1 MRFLRYFCLFVFSG
15 SISAQDPTLMQAFYW
30 DVPAG
35 GIWWDS
41 LASKAGDLGQHGLDM
56 VWFPSPF
63 KGSGGSFDMGYG
75 IYDHFDAGEFF
86 QNGTTE
92 TRFGSRAE
100 LQSAISA
107 FHGAGVDVLCD
118 IVINHTLGGNLES
131 NPVLHAYVQSDQYP
145 VFPYSGYMYVLADAP
160 AGDYYFKIRGTAYN
174 YTETSQDD
182 RIGYYAV
189 RPWFTHSS
197 GQNADGQAHHYEWN
211 IGDGDSGP
219 FDSFEIDLPG
229 RIMEG
234 NVSYA
239 GDVDEFYIAHTGGW
253 LELKIWSTDGGGE
266 RDFKIYEIYR
276 DVENVTN
283 DIVIHS
289 YTSTTPASGR
299 FAKQPAH
306 FHPNSVHND
315 ILPDYHYPYFGND
328 LCFYSGGAGDS
339 LKNWGTWLTATLGFD
354 GYRFDVAKGI
364 DPYFVADW
372 LNQPAMQNRFA
383 VGEHW
388 SDAGAISYW
397 VNTVNNNLTQNKTM
411 TGFDFPLRYALKEM
425 CDNPGY
431 DLRTL
436 HSAGLYN
443 NGLNGAWITTFI
455 NNHDVWRPYS
465 SSHDPIINDLI
476 LAYAFIMTNPGT
488 ATLFWPDYYGGTFY
502 NSDSSESFTM
512 SGLKPQLDRLLEIRH
527 AFVSG
532 SFHKLTEIGSPAY
545 KHGDYPYGGDY
556 SGAESKLYISQRE
569 GGVGTGA
576 LGGSILVIN
585 THSTDALGAWVTVQN
600 TVGASLLEDYT
611 GNRSGLQDV
620 YGDNRVFV
628 HAGPRS
634 YAVWAK
640 AGEDISL
647 PVGLTGFCLAFEENR
662 VVLSWSTASETNHGW
677 FDVERRAGRTGEFSK
692 INKQPVFALGGSG
705 GNEYTFS
712 DSTLTSGGLYFYRLA
727 DVALDGKR
735 TVHTEQAIEV
745 KLEQIPSVPLLF
757 QNYPNPFNPATTL
770 RFFLP
775 EAVQPELS
783 ILDIRGRLIFNFKSE
798 YMQKGYHTLTWPGI
812 NSRQEKV
819 TSGIYLV
826 RLKTEDKVQLKK
838 MILIR

>member
-1 MRFLRYFCLFVFSG
+1 MGKWYLFYLFLLLRFAP
-15 SISAQDPTLMQAFYW
+15 AQDPTLLQAFYW

-41 LASKAGDLGQHGLDM
+41 LASKAGDLGQYGLDM

-63 KGSGGSFDMGYG
+63 KGSGGSYDMGYG
-75 IYDHFDAGEFF
+75 IYDHFDAGEFY

-92 TRFGSRAE
+92 TRFGSRTE

-107 FHGAGVDVLCD
+107 FHTAGVEVVCD
-118 IVINHTLGGNLES
+118 IVINHTLGGDLEANS
-131 NPVLHAYVQSDQYP
+131 ALHTYVQSDQYP
-145 VFPYSGYMYVLADAP
+145 VFPYSGYMYVLAAAP
-160 AGDYYFKIRGTAYN
+160 AGNYYFKIRGTAYD
-174 YTETSQDD
+174 YTETGQDD
-182 RIGYYAV
+182 RVGYYAV

-197 GQNADGQAHHYEWN
+197 GLNAEGQPHHYEWN
-211 IGDGDSGP
+211 IGDGDCGP
-219 FDSFEIDLPG
+219 FDAFEIDLPG

-234 NVSYA
+234 NISSV

-276 DVENVTN
+276 DAENVTD
-283 DIVIHS
+283 DILIHS

-299 FAKQPAH
+299 FAKNAAH
-306 FHPNSVHND
+306 FHPNAVHND

-328 LCFYSGGAGDS
+328 VCFYSGGAGDS
-339 LKNWGTWLTATLGFD
+339 LKTWGAWLTNTLGFD

-364 DPYFVADW
+364 DPYFVAEW
-372 LNQPAMQNRFA
+372 LNHPAMQNRYA

-397 VNTVNNNLTQNKTM
+397 VNTVNNNLTGDKTM
-411 TGFDFPLRYALKEM
+411 TGFDFPLRYALKDM
-425 CDNPGY
+425 CDNPAY
-431 DLRTL
+431 DVRNL

-443 NGLNGAWITTFI
+443 SGLNGAYVTTFV

-512 SGLKPQLDRLLEIRH
+512 SGLKPQIDRLLEIRH

-532 SFHKLTEIGSPAY
+532 TFHKLTESGSPAY

-569 GGVGTGA
+569 GGVGAGS

-611 GNRSGLQDV
+611 GNRSGQQEV

-634 YAVWAK
+634 YAIWAK
-640 AGEDISL
+640 AGQDISL
-647 PVGLTGFCLAFEENR
+647 PVDLLSFGLAAEGKC
-662 VVLSWSTASETNHGW
+662 VVLRWKTASETNHAW
-677 FDVERRAGRTGEFSK
+677 FDVERRDDRNGVFHK
-692 INKQPVFALGGSG
+692 LNNKPIFARGGSAEQ
-705 GNEYTFS
+705 EYIFT
-712 DSTLTSGGLYFYRLA
+712 DSTLNRSGLYFYRLA

-735 TVHTEQAIEV
+735 TIHPEQAIKV
-745 KLEQIPSVPLLF
+745 NLDQIPDESILL
-757 QNYPNPFNPATTL
+757 QIYPNPFNPATTL
-770 RFFLP
+770 RFYLP
-775 EAVQPELS
+775 EAGQPELS
-783 ILDIRGRLIFNFKSE
+783 IFDIRGRLVYRFEPENL
-798 YMQKGYHTLTWPGI
+798 QKGFHTLSWNGI
-812 NSRQEKV
+812 NTEGKLVSAGV
-819 TSGIYLV
+819 YLV
-826 RLKTEDKVQLKK
+826 RLKAGQTHKIKK
-838 MILIR
+838 MIFLK